1 MKKGTKKFF
10 MATILA
16 GSLAATAHAQWAVF
30 DATGFTQMIADYVMQ
45 AKMFSDQVQ
54 QTLSVAAQ
62 LKNQVEDMKN
72 FGKNFFTGDQ
82 IASLAGIY
90 LEATGMTD
98 LLTQADEKLNSH
110 VLFEM
115 NGNSYTLA
123 DMLGIGKRTYM
134 DFTSDCTYAVNSE
147 LRAAANEWANNLTH
161 TEDLYIMDRYGVSAP
176 DYFLAQKATEAA
188 DEAMDLAIR
197 QCDSLRT
204 LDVQKKIMTQY
215 QDIQKRIE
223 SAGLSGRVSTTQLAE
238 ASTKMAQLQ
247 GVQLAEISQA
257 ITSYMNMQIL
267 RDYQEDVKSKAKE
280 DYESSMTDE
289 QLRKLSVS
297 TVPNYWK
304 HK

>member
-1 MKKGTKKFF
+1 MKRTSKFLT
-10 MATILA
+10 AAIIA
-16 GSLAATAHAQWAVF
+16 GSIAVSAHAQWAVF
-30 DATGFTQMIADYVMQ
+30 DATGFTQMIADYAMQ

-54 QTLSVAAQ
+54 QTISVATQ
-62 LKNQVEDMKN
+62 LKNQVEDMKS
-72 FGKNFFTGDQ
+72 FGENFFTGDQ
-82 IASLAGIY
+82 IAALTGVY

-98 LLTQADEKLNSH
+98 LLHKADEKLNGH

-134 DFTSDCTYAVNSE
+134 DFASDCTYAVNSE
-147 LRAAANEWANNLTH
+147 LRAAANEWAGNLTH
-161 TEDLYIMDRYGVSAP
+161 AEDLYIMDRYGVSSS

-188 DEAMDLAIR
+188 DEAMDLAMQ

-204 LDVQKKIMTQY
+204 LEVQKSIMDQY
-215 QDIQKRIE
+215 QDIQKRLE

-238 ASTKMAQLQ
+238 ASAKMAQLQ

-267 RDYQEDVKSKAKE
+267 KDYQESVKAKARE
-280 DYESSMTDE
+280 DYNAAMTDE
-289 QLRKLSVS
+289 QLRKLEVS
-297 TVPNYWK
+297 TVPEYWK